1 MKKFSVVV
9 ELEISE
15 ADYNCLHED
24 NEGWTIES
32 EVTSWL
38 SDLGFKV
45 NDVRTYDDSEEEQS
59 DDANA

>member
-15 ADYNCLHED
+15 ADFNCLQED
-24 NEGWTIES
+24 YMGWSIEN

-45 NDVRTYDDSEEEQS
+45 NDVRTYDESEEV
-59 DDANA
+59 

>member
-45 NDVRTYDDSEEEQS
+45 NDVRTYDNSEEV
-59 DDANA
+59 

>member
-15 ADYNCLHED
+15 ADFNCLRED

-45 NDVRTYDDSEEEQS
+45 NDVRTYDDSEED
-59 DDANA
+59 DDADA

>member
-9 ELEISE
+9 QLEISE
-15 ADYNCLHED
+15 ADFECIQTD
-24 NEGWTIES
+24 NEGWTLES

-45 NDVRTYDDSEEEQS
+45 NDVRTYDESEV
-59 DDANA
+59 

>member
-1 MKKFSVVV
+1 MKKFSVIV

-15 ADYNCLHED
+15 ADLAVLHED
-24 NEGWTIES
+24 NEGWSIEN

-45 NDVRTYDDSEEEQS
+45 NDVRTYEGDE
-59 DDANA
+59 

>member
-15 ADYNCLHED
+15 ADFNCLRED

-45 NDVRTYDDSEEEQS
+45 NDVRTYDDSEEV
-59 DDANA
+59 

>member
-15 ADYNCLHED
+15 ADLAVLHED

-32 EVTSWL
+32 EVKSWL
-38 SDLGFKV
+38 GDLGFKV
-45 NDVRTYDDSEEEQS
+45 NDVRTYDDSEE
-59 DDANA
+59 D